1 MLGRSVN
8 AGYRRDLN
16 LLSQR
21 DYTLSRGR
29 YIAIYIREI
38 VGTAIV
44 AMANPP
50 RFNLRNWRWPIWQAA
65 STDRRSD
72 ERLPTS

>member
-8 AGYRRDLN
+8 AGYRGDLN

-21 DYTLSRGR
+21 DYTLSRRR
-29 YIAIYIREI
+29 YIAMHIAR
-38 VGTAIV
+38 
-44 AMANPP
+44 
-50 RFNLRNWRWPIWQAA
+50 WQAA